1 MTIKTPT
8 AWLPQP
14 LGYGS
19 VTVIATKNL
28 VDQSSNQ
35 LVDQSGNSLITGIK
49 SVVSQK
55 TPITW
60 TNTGA

>member
-1 MTIKTPT
+1 MTIKNPT

-19 VTVIATKNL
+19 VTVVAINNL
-28 VDQSSNQ
+28 VDQLSNQ
-35 LVDQSGNSLITGIK
+35 LVDQVGNSLITGAQK
-49 SVVSQK
+49 VVSQK

-60 TNTGA
+60 ANTGA